1 MVRRRS
7 DTWRWPAA
15 SLVRSES
22 VPADEQMKMPKH
34 WTLLQRALVACV
46 LVLPCC
52 RQESV
57 ESVGTPPSP
66 SSREQ
71 IVGAGADPSTI
82 EEDVAPSP
90 GGTVGAS
97 PTARCVGRV
106 VDAGGRPISGAE
118 VVLAEE
124 LRPWPHQDI
133 RILDEALSGPEGD
146 FQFAGSEG
154 RDLVFEVRAPGFAP
168 ARVPVD
174 PALHT
179 HIVQLEPG
187 FRVHGFVTLAQGT
200 SPLAGARVS
209 LEPGRSSA
217 EPALSTVTDDEGRFE
232 FVDVGASISGTAR
245 ITVRHTPFRP
255 TVLPGVPIG
264 SPEPLRIEVELQPWA
279 PLVGQVV
286 RAGSGQPIVGAFVR
300 VHPGLG
306 WNNRLA
312 APSEAITD
320 EQGRFRLV
328 DPPLGP
334 SLLVVEHP
342 EMSAVAR
349 SITVGASA
357 EAQWIE
363 MVRRS
368 SVVVRATGDGVEGTE
383 LVLVS
388 AGGERGRARVGP
400 DGLARFDGMFSAG
413 PASLEVEGGERIFRT
428 SSGRVMT
435 AVVEDGAATEIEVAL
450 DEPATLQ
457 GTVVDGSGAPLA
469 GAILSTRKA
478 RYQPLDPG
486 RWRAQTGAD
495 GKFRFRGL
503 PIGAV
508 DILVEHVDHAPLTV
522 TVDTPDPGTTE
533 DLEPIELVATGLIR
547 GTVRR
552 GEAPLVG
559 AAVIVGR
566 DRDLLAS
573 TFSDAQGAYE
583 LRVAPGRYRLFTRY
597 SGLPLQ
603 VSEEFVTVVAGEIR
617 EGFDLDFPAGRRL
630 TGAVVGARSVPV
642 PDALVLVAGR
652 GVSFSTTDSNGQFDL
667 DVPEGTVE
675 LQVFTPDFQASV
687 REQVSANE
695 EDILLRLPWVA
706 QGTVEGRI
714 EGLAS
719 EDGSAPGQVLFRVT
733 PVEPPPDEDED
744 ARRWQLQRATTLPL
758 VGGRFSYDR
767 VPVGRS
773 RIQIV
778 APGFAPYE
786 REVEVVRGES
796 LDLGTCRL
804 EPGLELRGRAVDPD
818 GRPIAGAFAHL
829 GLATDFS
836 QELARRRMSDQ
847 DGSFRLR
854 GIAPGASTVVVY
866 ADGFLVGSREIR
878 VPEDIFAAEPV
889 AIVLQRAPEVSIRV
903 VEGGKEVVGVRV
915 VAVRCDGKLDRIQGT
930 DADGR
935 VRFVA
940 ERAGSYEAELIGY
953 DPAPSVRFEIL
964 DGSSPID
971 VEIEVGG

>member
-1 MVRRRS
+1 MLDTMEELFRS
-7 DTWRWPAA
+7 ARWVC
-15 SLVRSES
+15 L
-22 VPADEQMKMPKH
+22 
-34 WTLLQRALVACV
+34 
-46 LVLPCC
+46 
-52 RQESV
+52 
-57 ESVGTPPSP
+57 
-66 SSREQ
+66 
-71 IVGAGADPSTI
+71 AGALLAAGCRPEPGTADPGT
-82 EEDVAPSP
+82 
-90 GGTVGAS
+90 GTVVPDRGS
-97 PTARCVGRV
+97 TPTRAAENEPARPEVEETSATTRLVGRV
-106 VDAGGRPISGAE
+106 VDTRGKPVSGAE
-118 VVLAEE
+118 VVLVEE
-124 LRPWPHQDI
+124 LRPWPFQDA
-133 RILDEALSGPEGD
+133 RVVDQALSGADGA
-146 FQFAGSEG
+146 FQFAHSAGK
-154 RDLVFEVRAPGFAP
+154 DLVFQVKAPGFASS
-168 ARVPVD
+168 RVPAD

-187 FRVHGFVTLAQGT
+187 FRVHGIVTLAGGVR
-200 SPLAGARVS
+200 PLADARVS

-217 EPALSTVTDDEGRFE
+217 EPALTTLTDGEGRFE

-245 ITVRHTPFRP
+245 LTVRHTPFRP
-255 TVLPGVPIG
+255 TVHPGVPIG
-264 SPEPLRIEVELQPWA
+264 SPEPLRIDVDLQPWA

-286 RAGSGQPIVGAFVR
+286 SAGSGQPIVGAVVR

-312 APSEAITD
+312 APSEAVSD

-349 SITVGASA
+349 SITIGSSA
-357 EAQWIE
+357 EAQSIE

-368 SVVVRATGDGVEGTE
+368 SVVVRATGEGPEGAE
-383 LVLVS
+383 LVLTS

-413 PASLEVEGGERIFRT
+413 PASLEVEGGERIFLA

-435 AVVEDGAATEIEVAL
+435 AVVEDGAATEIEV
-450 DEPATLQ
+450 EFGSPSTLA
-457 GTVVDGSGAPLA
+457 GTVVDGSGAPVA

-478 RYQPLDPG
+478 RYQPLDPA
-486 RWRAQTGAD
+486 RWRTQTGAD
-495 GKFRFRGL
+495 GKFRFLGL
-503 PIGAV
+503 PAGTV
-508 DILVEHVDHAPLTV
+508 DIVVEHVDHAPLTV
-522 TVDTPDPGTTE
+522 TVDTPDPGTLDE
-533 DLEPIELVATGLIR
+533 LDPIELVETGLIR

-552 GEAPLVG
+552 GDAPLVG

-566 DRDLLAS
+566 DRDLLGS

-597 SGLPLQ
+597 AGLPLQ
-603 VSEEFVTVVAGEIR
+603 VSEEFVSVVGGEVT

-630 TGAVVGARSVPV
+630 TGSVVGARSVPV

-667 DVPEGTVE
+667 DVPEGAIE

-706 QGTVEGRI
+706 QGTIEGRI

-719 EDGSAPGQVLFRVT
+719 QDDAAPGQVLLRVT
-733 PVEPPPDEDED
+733 PVEAPADLDENVLRQRE
-744 ARRWQLQRATTLPL
+744 LRATTLPL

-767 VPVGRS
+767 IPVGRS
-773 RIQIV
+773 RVQIV

-804 EPGLELRGRAVDPD
+804 EPGLEIRGRVVDPD
-818 GRPIAGAFAHL
+818 GRPVAGAFAHV
-829 GLATDFS
+829 GLATDFA
-836 QELARRRMSDQ
+836 QELARRRITDQ

-878 VPEDIFAAEPV
+878 VPEDVFAADAV
-889 AIVLQRAPEVSIRV
+889 AIVLQRAPEVTVRV
-903 VEGGKEVVGVRV
+903 VEDGKEVVGVRV
-915 VAVRCDGKLDRIQGT
+915 VAVRCDGQLDRIQGT

-935 VRFVA
+935 VRFVP
-940 ERAGSYEAELIGY
+940 ERAGVYEAELIGY
-953 DPAPSVRFEIL
+953 DPAPSVRFEIV
-964 DGSSPID
+964 DGASPID